1 MVQTLSRRDSLKSR
15 HLETELANVKDDFER
30 LKLEHESTRQH
41 IAAMD
46 VRINSRAVNEPSRSF
61 MVP

>member
-41 IAAMD
+41 VAAMD
-46 VRINSRAVNEPSRSF
+46 VRINSRAVNEPS
-61 MVP
+61 

>member
-46 VRINSRAVNEPSRSF
+46 VRINSGAINEPS
-61 MVP
+61 